1 MLDQVAEP
9 RTRYGGS
16 WTIEKL
22 EILEKYLDAYTR
34 ALKNKPFD
42 LMYIDAFAGT
52 GYVELIQE
60 DSDATDFMRGSAAR
74 AAHVRDKQFDRLIF
88 VENDP
93 RRCEE
98 LEALREEHRDRD
110 IRIENADANAFLNNF
125 RQNWSQWRG
134 VLFLDPFATQV
145 KWSTIERIAGF
156 NALDTWILFP
166 VSAIVRMLPTSTRPD
181 DIAPGWGDR
190 LTAVFGDESWRE
202 LYRESPQQTLF
213 GDVEHERTPGVG
225 GLVEIYKAKLARLFG
240 DRFLSRS
247 RTLRNSRNVP
257 LFEFLFCV
265 DSQSPSAIRPA
276 KRIALHILENL

>member
-34 ALKNKPFD
+34 ALKNKPFY

-145 KWSTIERIAGF
+145 KWSTIEPLAE
-156 NALDTWILFP
+156 
-166 VSAIVRMLPTSTRPD
+166 V
-181 DIAPGWGDR
+181 WGGSGMVD
-190 LTAVFGDESWRE
+190 AC
-202 LYRESPQQTLF
+202 LY
-213 GDVEHERTPGVG
+213 
-225 GLVEIYKAKLARLFG
+225 I
-240 DRFLSRS
+240 SR
-247 RTLRNSRNVP
+247 
-257 LFEFLFCV
+257 
-265 DSQSPSAIRPA
+265 
-276 KRIALHILENL
+276 